1 MEEAANRLHVFLSS
15 LSPFSFS
22 CDTRVSPGLREIA
35 SQSKF
40 TMLRLIII
48 SRRRRNIIAER
59 FFFPQRKLFLTK
71 HEKINDVIS

>member
-1 MEEAANRLHVFLSS
+1 MEEAPKHRLRVFLSP
-15 LSPFSFS
+15 LLPFSFS
-22 CDTRVSPGLREIA
+22 CDTRVLPGLREIA

-48 SRRRRNIIAER
+48 SRRRRDIVAER
-59 FFFPQRKLFLTK
+59 FVPRRKLFLTK